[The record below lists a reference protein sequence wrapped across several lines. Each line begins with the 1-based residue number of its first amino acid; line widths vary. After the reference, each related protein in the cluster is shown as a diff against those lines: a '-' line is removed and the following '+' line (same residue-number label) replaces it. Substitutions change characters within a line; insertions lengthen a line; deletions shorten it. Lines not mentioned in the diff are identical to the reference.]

1 LILESGLSSCRLRS
15 SGLPQQR
22 QRDLWEP
29 PARGQRLPTHLR
41 AVLPPH
47 LSGRVRLTRTSR
59 VKVSIV
65 FRYYAAVVD
74 DVNAIVIVIDTV
86 IAFMF
91 SFFFFSFKI

>member
-1 LILESGLSSCRLRS
+1 MILKSGLSSCRLRP

-22 QRDLWEP
+22 QRDLREP

-41 AVLPPH
+41 AVVPPY

-65 FRYYAAVVD
+65 FVAVVD
-74 DVNAIVIVIDTV
+74 VINIVIVIDIFVVFIVVV
-86 IAFMF
+86 IVVAVVFR
-91 SFFFFSFKI
+91 